1 MNPPKAPGLP
11 PGEGLAL
18 RIFGLATASV
28 VFLLVGGL
36 VLAAAFDPELPGDP
50 LRAIAPPLVGLLL
63 LAEALA
69 AVGAWA
75 IARSWG
81 ARPSLLT
88 DRPWFD
94 AALVDTSLRL
104 ALAQID
110 DPVLLLGPKG
120 ELRFANPAF
129 SRLVSRDLDQ
139 LGPLDLRKLM
149 AGTAAMRAEQDA
161 ALESGRPWRG
171 RIACSLPDGGA
182 AICALLLSPLR
193 GPDGADLGMVVLGRD
208 ISREERIQTQLQ
220 AAQKLEAIGH
230 LAGGVAHDF
239 NNLLTVILGRASM
252 LEAVLPPGS
261 PLHGEAVAI
270 QDMSLRGAALTS
282 QLLAFGRRQTLELSE
297 LDLAAVVNELV
308 PMISRIVG
316 EDVVVEHRR
325 ETGLWWTRADHSQL
339 GQILLNLVVNA
350 RDAMP
355 EGGSLL
361 IETTNRVVQPEEDAA
376 LAELGVP
383 SGDYVSL
390 VVQDTGRGMAPET
403 MSRIFDPFFTTKPV
417 GEGTGMG
424 LALIHGIVTQS
435 GGYVRV
441 QSAVGEGTRVEILLP
456 RVPGPTEALHPEPHA
471 PPIRGTER
479 ILVVEDDP
487 DVQAIVSSMLKA
499 AGYTTFEAD
508 DGEAALALLEHLE
521 TPPHLVLSDMVM
533 PRMRGTELA
542 RQVQSR
548 YPELKMLLMSGYS
561 DDVALNRADLGPVR
575 VLQKPVSAQTLRLA
589 VRHLL
594 DT

>member
-220 AAQKLEAIGH
+220 AHTWQARRARRERPLLDQPAIGPDGH
-230 LAGGVAHDF
+230 EVG
-239 NNLLTVILGRASM
+239 N
-252 LEAVLPPGS
+252 P
-261 PLHGEAVAI
+261 
-270 QDMSLRGAALTS
+270 
-282 QLLAFGRRQTLELSE
+282 RR
-297 LDLAAVVNELV
+297 AAVV
-308 PMISRIVG
+308 IARDGDGSHQ
-316 EDVVVEHRR
+316 DVVDTEPVC
-325 ETGLWWTRADHSQL
+325 
-339 GQILLNLVVNA
+339 
-350 RDAMP
+350 
-355 EGGSLL
+355 
-361 IETTNRVVQPEEDAA
+361 A
-376 LAELGVP
+376 L
-383 SGDYVSL
+383 
-390 VVQDTGRGMAPET
+390 
-403 MSRIFDPFFTTKPV
+403 
-417 GEGTGMG
+417 
-424 LALIHGIVTQS
+424 
-435 GGYVRV
+435 
-441 QSAVGEGTRVEILLP
+441 
-456 RVPGPTEALHPEPHA
+456 
-471 PPIRGTER
+471 
-479 ILVVEDDP
+479 
-487 DVQAIVSSMLKA
+487 
-499 AGYTTFEAD
+499 
-508 DGEAALALLEHLE
+508 
-521 TPPHLVLSDMVM
+521 
-533 PRMRGTELA
+533 
-542 RQVQSR
+542 
-548 YPELKMLLMSGYS
+548 
-561 DDVALNRADLGPVR
+561 ADLGAG
-575 VLQKPVSAQTLRLA
+575 AQAQGSCVKVASEAPGVDAPRCLA
-589 VRHLL
+589 IG
-594 DT
+594 